1 MVRVRGVI
9 TCSAH
14 VFGCKAG
21 RRKAQSG
28 ASTDAAQVSSKIL
41 KELSTNFTNVQ
52 FQVDLYKLLQGPVQC
67 QDVFVPTIANIR
79 PTSPCEA
86 FAVRVVK
93 LFHTRRPLQ
102 LVQNAA
108 ARGQAFR
115 LITCLRMLRT
125 RKLLN
130 IPPESLR
137 HELGEALQRI
147 QLLIRLNLHA
157 SSGYLCPSSRR
168 TSATSS

>member
-1 MVRVRGVI
+1 MCLDARLV
-9 TCSAH
+9 
-14 VFGCKAG
+14 
-21 RRKAQSG
+21 G
-28 ASTDAAQVSSKIL
+28 ARHKVGHQQMLLRFPQRSSKSFRRISQTSSFRWICTSYCKVPCNAKMCL
-41 KELSTNFTNVQ
+41 CR
-52 FQVDLYKLLQGPVQC
+52 LLQS
-67 QDVFVPTIANIR
+67 N
-79 PTSPCEA
+79 
-86 FAVRVVK
+86 FALRSFCGSETLSHK
-93 LFHTRRPLQ
+93 TPAATRS
-102 LVQNAA
+102 NAA

>member
-14 VFGCKAG
+14 VFGCKDG
-21 RRKAQSG
+21 RCMAQSG
-28 ASTDAAQVSSKIL
+28 ASTDAAQVSSRIL
-41 KELSTNFTNVQ
+41 KELSTNVNNFH
-52 FQVDLYKLLQGPVQC
+52 FSVDLYMLMQGPVQC

-86 FAVRVVK
+86 FTVVK